1 MQSEA
6 RNGGP
11 RRRTESG
18 PAFQMKSSSDPVSP
32 EKEASTWQTNH
43 MESSVTRLLV
53 ATKLLLES
61 LTQWSQGHDTDTNV
75 SRIYVRLGNDF
86 NAALSAFMTANVDMR
101 YVFCSYSSD
110 LYSVPAD
117 LRVCLEACLSEPASP
132 ATLERHLPRI
142 REIIIRLLQGLK
154 SKQHHY
160 KQLQME
166 PQRLAQ
172 PPEPAPAATQ
182 IKSSNPSNLSSSLT
196 RSSALKGPRPPL
208 NRRVSPETL
217 RPAPP
222 LPTATIPGSFEEPVA
237 PPPRFVPSTPQHA
250 SVPASSENPPDI
262 PSRFSPQKRDT
273 GEDINNR
280 LRKSDALERRAS
292 KRFSAYAFNR
302 MGVGSGLLAALG
314 STPPTS
320 SPRSERRTPQGSL
333 SSVHELNQAPDLLQ
347 ASPTPAQSKVPRSAD
362 EAILTTA
369 GPEAPIPSEAVGA
382 STIPTNDTDS
392 TKVQA
397 AMPPNDA
404 PSTLELFLQVG
415 RQTKKVSVSIDP
427 GQVDRGLSLGTL
439 RMLFVNQF
447 SYSSGISDFPDIYI
461 KDAATGVAYQ
471 LENLEDVQP
480 KSILTLN
487 IERTYV
493 FLTAALDQV
502 KEHVDLAIGALSREL
517 REIKSLVQAVPR
529 DVPDKSRCFSGA
541 RSPATP
547 ISDKAFKEA
556 GDRMTSQATPIEAEP
571 IATTAY
577 TGELKSHYEALQQL
591 RHDFAVLRQV
601 HDEGE
606 RDMHNTFVAIRE
618 RIKEMNSVVALGPST
633 GRNLIESGKA
643 KLDAQSQEVLTS
655 VEDLQDVIEDLKLD
669 VSHRGVKPKASEMRR
684 ITTEIAATS
693 KRMDEL
699 ERFIQTVRPHWKK
712 TWESELQLI
721 VDEQEFLNYQEGLL
735 ADLQQDHKAL
745 QDVFSNIQQ
754 VVRLREAGMTQ
765 GHEPARGPRYVPPLP
780 DEEHAGLPSVMAEVR
795 TQSIDHGRRL
805 RALQAAERSREKAKA
820 GRTDEF
826 ASELAGFVDGKSLR
840 RTGGHLEV
848 ERVRQ
853 KRDQT
858 TLRAMLQ
865 GPGSSL

>member
-1 MQSEA
+1 
-6 RNGGP
+6 
-11 RRRTESG
+11 
-18 PAFQMKSSSDPVSP
+18 
-32 EKEASTWQTNH
+32 

-61 LTQWSQGHDTDTNV
+61 LTQWSQGRDTDTNV

-86 NAALSAFMTANVDMR
+86 NAALSAFMSANVDM
-101 YVFCSYSSD
+101 
-110 LYSVPAD
+110 
-117 LRVCLEACLSEPASP
+117 
-132 ATLERHLPRI
+132 RI

-172 PPEPAPAATQ
+172 PLEPAPAATQ
-182 IKSSNPSNLSSSLT
+182 VTSSNPSNTSSSLT
-196 RSSALKGPRPPL
+196 RVSALKGPRPPL

-237 PPPRFVPSTPQHA
+237 PPPRYVPNTLQQA
-250 SVPASSENPPDI
+250 SAPASNENPPNI

-333 SSVHELNQAPDLLQ
+333 SSAHEQNQALNLLQ
-347 ASPTPAQSKVPRSAD
+347 TSPTPAPSKAPRSAD
-362 EAILTTA
+362 EAVLATA
-369 GPEAPIPSEAVGA
+369 VPEAPIPTEAVDA
-382 STIPTNDTDS
+382 STIPNNGTAS
-392 TKVQA
+392 TKLQD

-404 PSTLELFLQVG
+404 PSTMELFLQVG
-415 RQTKKVSVSIDP
+415 RQTKKTSVSIDP
-427 GQVDRGLSLGTL
+427 GQADRGLSLGTL
-439 RMLFVNQF
+439 RMLFVDQF

-487 IERTYV
+487 IEP
-493 FLTAALDQV
+493 LDQV

-529 DVPDKSRCFSGA
+529 DAPDKSRCFSGA

-547 ISDKAFKEA
+547 ISDKAFQEA
-556 GDRMTSQATPIEAEP
+556 GDRMSSLATPVEAEP
-571 IATTAY
+571 IAATAY
-577 TGELKSHYEALQQL
+577 AGELKSHYEALQQL

-618 RIKEMNSVVALGPST
+618 RIKEMNSVVVMGPST

-684 ITTEIAATS
+684 ITTDIAATT
-693 KRMDEL
+693 KRMDDL

-765 GHEPARGPRYVPPLP
+765 GHEPGRGPRYVPPLP

-858 TLRAMLQ
+858 TLKAMLQ